1 MTAKFIQV
9 SIKLFAVYQ
18 EVIGAAEITQ
28 ELPMGA
34 SAGDAL
40 QALIDRYPQLA
51 QWRSVTR
58 LGVNLDF
65 VAADRTLQDGDE
77 LVLIPPVSG
86 G

>member
-1 MTAKFIQV
+1 MADSIQI

-18 EVIGAAEITQ
+18 EVIGAPEIQQ
-28 ELPMGA
+28 EFPAGT
-34 SAGDAL
+34 SAGEVLAG
-40 QALIDRYPQLA
+40 LIDQYPQLN
-51 QWRSVTR
+51 QWKSVTR

-65 VAADRTLQDGDE
+65 VTPQTVLQNGDE

>member
-1 MTAKFIQV
+1 MKI

-18 EVIGAAEITQ
+18 EVIGAPEIMQ
-28 ELPMGA
+28 ELPIGTC
-34 SAGDAL
+34 AGDVL
-40 QALIDRYPQLA
+40 QGLIDRYPQLA
-51 QWRSVTR
+51 QWQSVTR

-65 VAADRTLQDGDE
+65 VEADRTLQDGDE

>member
-1 MTAKFIQV
+1 MDVEYIQI

-18 EVIGAAEITQ
+18 EVVGAAEITQ
-28 ELPMGA
+28 QLPIGTA
-34 SAGDAL
+34 AGDVL
-40 QALIDRYPQLA
+40 QGLIEQYPQLE

-65 VAADRTLQDGDE
+65 VTADRLLQDGDE